1 MKIIKTVY
9 WIVGLLVFLGWTDL
23 VWGQTYTVGDTVDNF
38 GAPICYNGEGD
49 WDYITNGSHKVVW
62 ISSFATW

>member
-1 MKIIKTVY
+1 MKVTIGMKILKY
-9 WIVGLLVFLGWTDL
+9 FLITFFVL
-23 VWGQTYTVGDTVDNF
+23 QHVRGQTYTVGDTVDNF

-49 WDYITNGSHKVVW
+49 WDYTTNGIHKVVW